1 MLLVCYM
8 NKQAGAEFS
17 QAYLANYELC
27 WIFTFVLGL
36 IQSQSKHQMNV
47 GLANKESKDSCF

>member
-1 MLLVCYM
+1 MKID
-8 NKQAGAEFS
+8 KQAGAKFS